1 MAVRVTAL
9 RRHYHAPD
17 RREYL
22 PGQEFT
28 VATVDEAERL
38 ARRMKAK
45 VVGQKTPPDAPAA
58 DITALRAQYREVIG
72 KPPFHGWGA
81 EALREKIGTYRTTH
95 MVAQK

>member
-22 PGQEFT
+22 AGQEFT
-28 VATVDEAERL
+28 VATMDEANRL
-38 ARRMKAK
+38 ARRMKAR
-45 VVGQKTPPDAPAA
+45 VVGQAPSQDASA